1 MTRSSTSPPAPDGS
15 FSVTDPQEE
24 LDRLLRD
31 LRTRTEGLSSREAE
45 RLLAQMGTN
54 DLVRQKGEPAWR
66 ELLRQLIHP
75 LALLLWL
82 AALLAWIS
90 GSVPLAVAIVV
101 VVFLNAG
108 FAFIQERHA
117 EQAVEA
123 LSAYLPPH
131 ARVLR
136 DGAETEIEAR
146 LLVPA
151 TSSSPR
157 AIASAPTPDCCR
169 ERSTSTPR
177 P

>member
-75 LALLLWL
+75 WRCCCG
-82 AALLAWIS
+82 WRRS
-90 GSVPLAVAIVV
+90 SP
-101 VVFLNAG
+101 G
-108 FAFIQERHA
+108 FPVRFHWPSR
-117 EQAVEA
+117 
-123 LSAYLPPH
+123 SWW
-131 ARVLR
+131 
-136 DGAETEIEAR
+136 
-146 LLVPA
+146 
-151 TSSSPR
+151 SSS
-157 AIASAPTPDCCR
+157 
-169 ERSTSTPR
+169 
-177 P
+177 